1 MVVRRIAGGPPGGCN
16 AAMCNEYEQQI
27 AYAAYVRMMQDLEL
41 GMPTQ
46 QTEIDLPPSA
56 RVAITDVAP
65 VMRAAGNI
73 VELAQMRFSFP
84 PPRPGGKPVFNYRSE
99 GRKFDKTNRC
109 VIPASAFFEYQ
120 GTKAPKSKYRITLN
134 DAPMLGIAG
143 IWREAKDDAPPAFTM
158 LTVDPGPDIAAYH
171 DRQIVILQPGDWFAW
186 LGLTEPETELLKPLP
201 AGSLS
206 VETIRKGRDWP
217 HGRDE

>member
-1 MVVRRIAGGPPGGCN
+1 
-16 AAMCNEYEQQI
+16 MCNEYEQQI
-27 AYAAYVRMMQDLEL
+27 AYAAYCRMMQDLEL

-46 QTEIDLPPSA
+46 QTELDLPLAA

-65 VMRAAGNI
+65 VMRAAGNV

-84 PPRPGGKPVFNYRSE
+84 PPKPGGKPVFNYRSE
-99 GRKFDKTNRC
+99 GRRFDKTNRC

-120 GTKAPKSKYRITLN
+120 GERSPKSKYRITLN
-134 DAPMLGIAG
+134 DAPILGIAG
-143 IWREAKDDAPPAFTM
+143 IWREGKGDAPSAFSM

-171 DRQIVILQPGDWFAW
+171 DRQIVILQPKDWFAW
-186 LGLTEPETELLKPLP
+186 LGLTKPQDDLLRPLP
-201 AGSLS
+201 AGFLT

-217 HGRDE
+217 HGRPVNGGG

>member
-1 MVVRRIAGGPPGGCN
+1 
-16 AAMCNEYEQQI
+16 MCNEYEQQI
-27 AYAAYVRMMQDLEL
+27 AYAAYCRMMQALEL
-41 GMPTQ
+41 GIPTQ
-46 QTEIDLPPSA
+46 QTELDLPTVA

-65 VMRAAGNI
+65 VMRAAGNV

-99 GRKFDKTNRC
+99 GRKFDKSNRC

-120 GTKAPKSKYRITLN
+120 GDKAPKSKYRMTLN
-134 DAPMLGIAG
+134 GAPFLGIAG
-143 IWREAKDDAPPAFTM
+143 IWREGKGDGVPPAFSM

-171 DRQIVILQPGDWFAW
+171 PRQIVILQPRDWFAW
-186 LGLTEPETELLKPLP
+186 LGQTKPQEELLRPLP
-201 AGSLS
+201 AGSLA
-206 VETIRKGRDWP
+206 VETVRKGRDWP